1 MEKYYT
7 LDLIERDVT
16 GMKWATFFTE
26 DDEITIVFD
35 KNGVFVGFEDY
46 NNAVTYDPNFE
57 VGEWEDYTIRGEY
70 KKNA

>member
-1 MEKYYT
+1 
-7 LDLIERDVT
+7 
-16 GMKWATFFTE
+16 MKWASFFTE

-57 VGEWEDYTIRGEY
+57 VGEWEDYTIKGEY
-70 KKNA
+70 K